1 MIDSSDGLVRSVL
14 EICKASQ
21 VGARIWLDSVPAA
34 KKATLDQV
42 LYGGE
47 EYELVF
53 TVPRKKAV
61 KVVGWLGGLVKT
73 KVSIVGEIVAKKR
86 GLKLVDIHGRAASP
100 KKGGYEHFK

>member
-14 EICKASQ
+14 EVAKASK
-21 VGARIWLDSVPAA
+21 VGARIWLDSVSIA
-34 KKATLDQV
+34 KKANLEQA

-61 KVVGWLGGLVKT
+61 ELKKLVEKKTKT
-73 KVSIVGEIVAKKR
+73 KVSIVGEIVAKKY
-86 GLKLVDIHGRAASP
+86 GIKLVDLHGKASLL
-100 KKGGYEHFK
+100 KKKGYEHFK